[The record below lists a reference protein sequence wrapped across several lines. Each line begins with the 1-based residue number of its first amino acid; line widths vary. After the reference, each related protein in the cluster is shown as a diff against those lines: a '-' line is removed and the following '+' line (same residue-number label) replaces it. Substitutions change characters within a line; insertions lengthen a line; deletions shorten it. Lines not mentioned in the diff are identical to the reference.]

1 MSGLFLRIRSWWETA
16 DRTQKVVT
24 IFGSA
29 FLALFLFGTFY
40 FASRPKMSLVY
51 GGLSP
56 ADQGRVVTE
65 IQKLGI
71 PVEQDLAGSVSVPS
85 DKVSFVRSTLAANGT
100 APISGH
106 SGEADL
112 GKINLMSS
120 TSVEQAQ
127 LNAIR
132 QGEVASQIEMINGVS
147 AAKVLISGG
156 ERSAFASDDNPAS
169 ASVTITEQPGVDL
182 SGSPAKAIASMV
194 AKAIPG
200 LSVKNVTIV
209 NQDGVS
215 LFDGSEVDGTG
226 AVYATKIQAQERE
239 ARRIRRELQP
249 LLDRF
254 GAGSTVMTVH
264 VEMDFDTKHERK
276 VDVKASDSPLQQMT
290 ATETMNGD
298 NPAGGGPAGATGN
311 IGAPAIGN
319 PSASGNATYSN
330 KQESTVFPHTETVTE
345 THKAPGTITQ
355 LSISVLVD
363 EEKVPDPTAVEDVLR
378 GYLPKER
385 LASGAYS
392 FKVTQAKFDPNSTK
406 TLESAVA
413 ASSGRERTQQMLS
426 LLPIAA
432 LILVA
437 VVILKGVSKVAKSQ
451 NVLLHALPGGQTFVA
466 SALPAAQ
473 PADYGTVE
481 GDEPDSTAAAIA
493 MLEQAPRPKK
503 KKKRVQQDWEEE
515 EDDEPMHVRIG
526 RINEKVNVPL
536 EQLKKMAK
544 ERPEAV
550 AMLLKSWLIEETR
563 R

>member
-24 IFGSA
+24 IFGST

-71 PVEQDLAGSVSVPS
+71 PVDQDLAGNVSVPS
-85 DKVSFVRSTLAANGT
+85 DKVSFVRSTLAASGA
-100 APISGH
+100 APVSGH

-112 GKINLMSS
+112 GKLNLMSS

-156 ERSAFASDDNPAS
+156 ERSAFASEDNPPS

-194 AKAIPG
+194 AKSIPG

-209 NQDGVS
+209 NQDGIS

-226 AVYATKIQAQERE
+226 ATYSNKIQAQERE
-239 ARRIRRELQP
+239 ARRIKRELQP

-254 GAGSTVMTVH
+254 GAGATVMTVH
-264 VEMDFDTKHERK
+264 VEMDFDKKHERK
-276 VDVKASDSPLQQMT
+276 VDVQAGTNPIQKVSAS
-290 ATETMNGD
+290 ETMKGSGSS
-298 NPAGGGPAGATGN
+298 AGGPAGASGN
-311 IGAPAIGN
+311 IGAPGVPGP
-319 PSASGNATYSN
+319 PSENDKSYTN
-330 KQESTVFPHTETVTE
+330 KQENVVFPHTETVTE
-345 THKAPGTITQ
+345 TERAPGTITK
-355 LSISVLVD
+355 LLISVLVD
-363 EEKVPDPTAVEDVLR
+363 EEKVPDPDLVRSVVQ
-378 GYLPKER
+378 GYLPSDK
-385 LASGAYS
+385 LQSGEYG
-392 FKVTQAKFDPNSTK
+392 VTVTAAKFDPSANK
-406 TLESAVA
+406 ALEAAVA
-413 ASSGRERTQQMLS
+413 ASGGRERTQQMLS
-426 LLPIAA
+426 LLPIVA

-437 VVILKGVSKVAKSQ
+437 VIILKGVSKVAKSQ
-451 NVLLHALPGGQTFVA
+451 NVLVHALPGGQSFVA
-466 SALPAAQ
+466 AALPPSAGPDDEYAE
-473 PADYGTVE
+473 AE
-481 GDEPDSTAAAIA
+481 GQDPTAAAIA

-503 KKKRVQQDWEEE
+503 KKKVQQDWEEDD
-515 EDDEPMHVRIG
+515 DDEPMHVRIG

-536 EQLKKMAK
+536 EQLKKMAR

>member
-1 MSGLFLRIRSWWETA
+1 
-16 DRTQKVVT
+16 
-24 IFGSA
+24 
-29 FLALFLFGTFY
+29 
-40 FASRPKMSLVY
+40 MSLVY

-71 PVEQDLAGSVSVPS
+71 PVDQDLAGNVSVPS
-85 DKVSFVRSTLAANGT
+85 DKVSFVRSTLAANGS
-100 APISGH
+100 APVSGH

-132 QGEVASQIEMINGVS
+132 QGEVASQIEMINGVA

-156 ERSAFASDDNPAS
+156 ERSAFASEDNPPS

-182 SGSPAKAIASMV
+182 SGAPAKAIASMV

-209 NQDGVS
+209 NQDGIS

-226 AVYATKIQAQERE
+226 AAYSNKVQAQERE
-239 ARRIRRELQP
+239 ARRIKRELQP

-254 GAGSTVMTVH
+254 GVGSTVMTVH
-264 VEMDFDTKHERK
+264 VEMDFDKEHERK
-276 VDVKASDSPLQQMT
+276 VSVQAGGKPLQRT
-290 ATETMNGD
+290 KVTETMQGD
-298 NPAGGGPAGATGN
+298 SAGSGGPAGASGN
-311 IGAPAIGN
+311 MAAPAN
-319 PSASGNATYSN
+319 PGDVSGSGKSYSN
-330 KQESTVFPHTETVTE
+330 TQESSVFPHTETVTE
-345 THKAPGTITQ
+345 TEKAPGTITK
-355 LSISVLVD
+355 LAISVLVD
-363 EEKVPDPTAVEDVLR
+363 EAKVPDPDLVKQVVE
-378 GYLPKER
+378 GYLPKDK
-385 LASGAYS
+385 LASQEYS
-392 FKVTQAKFDPNSTK
+392 VQVTQAKFDPNSNK
-406 TLESAVA
+406 ALEAAVA

-437 VVILKGVSKVAKSQ
+437 IIILKGVSKVAKSQ
-451 NVLLHALPGGQTFVA
+451 NVLVHALPGGQTFVA
-466 SALPAAQ
+466 GALPAQASV
-473 PADYGTVE
+473 DYEASE
-481 GDEPDSTAAAIA
+481 GESQDPTAAAIA

-503 KKKRVQQDWEEE
+503 KKKKVQQDWEEDD
-515 EDDEPMHVRIG
+515 DDEPMHVRIG

-550 AMLLKSWLIEETR
+550 AMLLKSWLVEETR